1 MLGGAT
7 ASGKT
12 AIALEVAERLG
23 LEILGC
29 DSGQIRAGLEV
40 GTAAPTPAER
50 ERVRHHMVGCVDVH
64 ENWSVA
70 LFLKAVREILETPGP
85 DLLAVGG
92 TGQYLSGLWRGI
104 DPVPAPA
111 PELRARAQT
120 LWDAEGTVGCLKE
133 LARLGAEPP
142 RDAKNPQRMCRSL
155 ERAWSIERGDAL
167 TGFPPLCPQTPIFA
181 LGWPREVLHA
191 RIHARLEGMLPAW
204 RAEVASLKAAGLSRE
219 APGLSAIGYHELW
232 DAPEG
237 ALDPRAAERI
247 AAATRQYAKR
257 QETWLRTQL
266 PSRWI
271 DASKGTAS
279 EVVGQI
285 LSGLS

>member
-29 DSGQIRAGLEV
+29 DSGQIRKGLAV
-40 GTAAPTPAER
+40 GTAAPTAVER
-50 ERVRHHMVGCVDVH
+50 ARVPHHMVGCVDLR
-64 ENWSVA
+64 ENYSVA
-70 LFLKAVREILETPGP
+70 LFLKSVREILETPGP

-111 PELRARAQT
+111 PELRARAQE
-120 LWDAEGTVGCLKE
+120 LWDTQGTVGCLKE
-133 LARLGAEPP
+133 LARIGAEPP

-155 ERAWSIERGDAL
+155 ERAWSIERGDVL

-181 LGWPREVLHA
+181 LGRPREALHA
-191 RIHARLEGMLPAW
+191 RIQARFEAMLPAW
-204 RAEVASLKAAGLSRE
+204 REEVASLKASGLSRE
-219 APGLSAIGYHELW
+219 APGLAVIGYHELW
-232 DAPEG
+232 DAPE
-237 ALDPRAAERI
+237 APLDGHAAGRI
-247 AAATRQYAKR
+247 VAATRQYAKR

-271 DASKGTAS
+271 DASVGTAA
-279 EVVGQI
+279 EVAGQI
-285 LSGLS
+285 LSGLA